1 MNKILLNLLAQFS
14 NKKKP
19 DSSVFVF
26 QDVIKYTFSNI
37 SLLNAALMHTSL
49 VNTDVAPFE
58 RMEFLGDSVL
68 GLIVAEEL
76 FLKYPYYSEG
86 KLSKLKSKI
95 VSRKFLAMRA
105 KEYGF
110 NNYIKLSDEAIQSG
124 GKNSVSILGD
134 TMEAIICAIYLDGDL
149 EDVRSFILNFILKNV
164 EKKLVKADM
173 KDYKSTL
180 QEYTQGKFQ
189 ITPVYKIVSEEGPEH
204 EKTFTSEVWINKKL
218 TGTGKGSNKK
228 EAQQSAAKAAC
239 NNLEL

>member
-1 MNKILLNLLAQFS
+1 LNKILLNLLTQFS

-19 DSSVFVF
+19 DSSVFAF
-26 QDVIKYTFSNI
+26 QDVIKHKFSNI

-49 VNTDVAPFE
+49 VSSDVAPFE

-76 FLKYPYYSEG
+76 FLKYPSHSEG
-86 KLSKLKSKI
+86 ELSKLKSKI

-110 NNYIKLSDEAIQSG
+110 NNFIKLSEEAIQSG

-134 TMEAIICAIYLDGDL
+134 AMEALICAIYLDGDL
-149 EDVRSFILNFILKNV
+149 EDVRTFILNFILKHV
-164 EKKLVKADM
+164 EKKLIKADM
-173 KDYKSTL
+173 RDYKSTL

-218 TGTGKGSNKK
+218 VGTGKGSNKK

-239 NNLEL
+239 NSLEL

>member
-1 MNKILLNLLAQFS
+1 
-14 NKKKP
+14 
-19 DSSVFVF
+19 
-26 QDVIKYTFSNI
+26 
-37 SLLNAALMHTSL
+37 MHTSL
-49 VNTDVAPFE
+49 VSSDVAPFE

-76 FLKYPYYSEG
+76 FLKYPSHSEG
-86 KLSKLKSKI
+86 ELSKLKSKI

-110 NNYIKLSDEAIQSG
+110 NNFIKLSEEAIQSG

-134 TMEAIICAIYLDGDL
+134 AMEALICAIYLDGDL
-149 EDVRSFILNFILKNV
+149 EDVRTFILNFILKHV
-164 EKKLVKADM
+164 EKKLIKADM
-173 KDYKSTL
+173 RDYKSTL

-218 TGTGKGSNKK
+218 VGTGKGSNKK

-239 NNLEL
+239 NSLEL

>member
-1 MNKILLNLLAQFS
+1 MNKILLNLLTQFS

-26 QDVIKYTFSNI
+26 QDVIKYKFSNI
-37 SLLNAALMHTSL
+37 SLLNAALIHTSL
-49 VNTDVAPFE
+49 VNSDVAPFE

-76 FLKYPYYSEG
+76 FLKYPSYSEG
-86 KLSKLKSKI
+86 ELSKLKSKI

-134 TMEAIICAIYLDGDL
+134 AMESIICAIYLDGNL
-149 EDVRSFILNFILKNV
+149 EDVRTFILNFILKHV
-164 EKKLVKADM
+164 EKKLVIADM

-204 EKTFTSEVWINKKL
+204 EKIFTSEVWISKKL
-218 TGTGKGSNKK
+218 AGTGKGSNKK

-239 NNLEL
+239 NSLEL